1 MSLMKHVN
9 RPPRWLPETTAGR
22 RPLTRHGLHHPVS
35 SFVKDLD
42 APLLRLSPVDIW
54 TCRDACSGIHF
65 WGGIGAGKTT
75 AAHVVAGAYLRAGF
89 GGCITVSKFEDIAL
103 WRRYAQEHG
112 RASSLVL
119 FDENEGFN
127 FLEYLMALHG
137 MDGIGTVTE
146 ALLHVIDAARRA
158 SGTGSHGGGESAF
171 WDDATRN
178 VLRYSLPALYAA
190 KGALL
195 IPDIIRFITT
205 APANLKEP
213 TDAQWQATSFM
224 YKMMNIATGRPEV
237 RMSSAALQNTIDYWR
252 YQWPAIPDKTRG
264 NVITITAA
272 LDRFNH
278 GRLNRAFCG
287 KTTVVPEL
295 SLHGG
300 VICLAMPTLT
310 WNEDGVIAQ
319 QLFKF
324 LWARSV
330 LARNS
335 LEEKHRERFLFLWS
349 DESQEVV
356 SSYDGEFLSMCR
368 GSRCAVTYL
377 TQSLPNYYSKMG
389 GDNPRDAAHTLA
401 GKFMTHV
408 FCSNA
413 CPETNEF
420 ASRMIGKVVTRR
432 GNYSNGTSENI
443 NVGMNAGTSENSGS
457 SSNSG
462 SSYGQSYSF
471 NSGSGSTS
479 GSGSNW
485 GANRGRGTSSNESR
499 GYSESMEYAIE
510 PGDFARCLQTG
521 GPQNGNIVT
530 GVWFQGGRVF
540 KASGSNWL
548 LERFAQ

>member
-1 MSLMKHVN
+1 LGDSDNKVETEHLVNGKPESLIYVRARVRNEGRHIAKSCRVFLTALHEVRSDGTIETVIKDSKALAWAGWQFAPIDIPSGVN
-9 RPPRWLPETTAGR
+9 LY
-22 RPLTRHGLHHPVS
+22 V
-35 SFVKDLD
+35 DLM
-42 APLLRLSPVDIW
+42 
-54 TCRDACSGIHF
+54 
-65 WGGIGAGKTT
+65 
-75 AAHVVAGAYLRAGF
+75 
-89 GGCITVSKFEDIAL
+89 TVSKAVAG
-103 WRRYAQEHG
+103 WRFSVER
-112 RASSLVL
+112 L
-119 FDENEGFN
+119 FDSQKKLLDYRGTYRFS
-127 FLEYLMALHG
+127 LM
-137 MDGIGTVTE
+137 V
-146 ALLHVIDAARRA
+146 
-158 SGTGSHGGGESAF
+158 SGDNA
-171 WDDATRN
+171 
-178 VLRYSLPALYAA
+178 
-190 KGALL
+190 
-195 IPDIIRFITT
+195 
-205 APANLKEP
+205 APA
-213 TDAQWQATSFM
+213 
-224 YKMMNIATGRPEV
+224 RCEV
-237 RMSSAALQNTIDYWR
+237 
-252 YQWPAIPDKTRG
+252 
-264 NVITITAA
+264 NV
-272 LDRFNH
+272 
-278 GRLNRAFCG
+278 
-287 KTTVVPEL
+287 EY
-295 SLHGG
+295 
-300 VICLAMPTLT
+300 
-310 WNEDGVIAQ
+310 
-319 QLFKF
+319 
-324 LWARSV
+324 
-330 LARNS
+330 
-335 LEEKHRERFLFLWS
+335 
-349 DESQEVV
+349 VV